1 MLAFTDFS
9 LLFLF
14 PSSLL
19 FLFSP
24 FPLTFSAIPRLSQL
38 TGDSPSGCNFVNTG
52 ATSAWPE
59 ETHGTPD
66 VWCMGSTE
74 LSGDS
79 LSGG

>member
-38 TGDSPSGCNFVNTG
+38 TGDSPGGCDFVNTD

-66 VWCMGSTE
+66 VRCMGQQSFQGT
-74 LSGDS
+74 L
-79 LSGG
+79 